1 MLLLLVSVTV
11 ALFAVFPLTDTD
23 IWWHLACARE
33 WVTTWT
39 PVREPVVNVHE
50 FFQQIVAFVYNLGGA
65 PLLVAFK
72 AVLWGSVFALFLWPS
87 VKRMPR
93 DGHPEKVP
101 EGHPGLSSR
110 IYSGTGLAIAC
121 ILLFVFRYQF
131 EMRPVVFSLLFL
143 GIYWNILPWLIIGS
157 GARASRLDCHG
168 AEPMTER
175 LGHANERVHWRG
187 SRLNC
192 HGAEPMTERL
202 GHANER
208 AYWRGSRL
216 NCHGAEP
223 MTERLGHANEG
234 VHWRGS
240 RLDCHSGHCAGII
253 FRILAAFAV
262 LVLQWFWCKF
272 QGLYILGLLFAFTVF
287 AFESE
292 LWNKVACYRKKL
304 DYKKYWLLVAFLVL
318 MLAMPFLH
326 REGLRLFGYP
336 MELFDR
342 LVGLSPSAAVFAS
355 EIAENRSPI
364 TLLMAGE
371 NVLQSSL
378 MIVLIL
384 GGIVLACV
392 RWYSQKSPYSSWRLT
407 WQRAERMEVIVN
419 YRLQPFCLV
428 VTAVLALV
436 AERNFVLFLPVLFAV
451 AFRHWIEWRFA
462 PEDDRLR
469 DARLSSRD
477 SRLAYL
483 LSLILI
489 AFLLGVWVKS
499 LLAYDSMVAYQ
510 RVPVAATEWMKSHPH
525 PGRLFNDDRAGG
537 YLAFMNPFD
546 STYIDGR
553 FMLKTADFFENY
565 LRYSK
570 FPQTFLHDAVSQ
582 NIDRVVLP
590 LRYYARW
597 DKLLLALD
605 SAKNWHVA
613 YRDSLFV
620 VMDRTER

>member
-1 MLLLLVSVTV
+1 MILPLVFVSVAV

-39 PVREPVVNVHE
+39 PVREPVVNAHE

-72 AVLWGSVFALFLWPS
+72 AILWGIVFALFLWPS

-93 DGHPEKVP
+93 EGHPEKAP
-101 EGHPGLSSR
+101 KGHPGLSSRTCHPGLSSR
-110 IYSGTGLAIAC
+110 IYSGTGLVVAC
-121 ILLFVFRYQF
+121 IAILFIFRYQF

-143 GIYWNILPWLIIGS
+143 GVYWNILPWLIIGS
-157 GARASRLDCHG
+157 DERDKRKRIASVL
-168 AEPMTER
+168 
-175 LGHANERVHWRG
+175 L
-187 SRLNC
+187 
-192 HGAEPMTERL
+192 
-202 GHANER
+202 
-208 AYWRGSRL
+208 
-216 NCHGAEP
+216 
-223 MTERLGHANEG
+223 
-234 VHWRGS
+234 
-240 RLDCHSGHCAGII
+240 
-253 FRILAAFAV
+253 ILS
-262 LVLQWFWCKF
+262 LQWFWCKC
-272 QGLYILGLLFAFTVF
+272 QGLYILGLLYAFTVI
-287 AFESE
+287 AFEYE
-292 LWNKVACYRKKL
+292 LWEGIGWWREKF
-304 DYKKYWLLVAFLVL
+304 DYKKYCLHLGFLALLFV
-318 MLAMPFLH
+318 MTFLH
-326 REGLRLFGYP
+326 YDGFYLFGYP

-342 LVGLSPSAAVFAS
+342 LVGFSPSAAVFSS

-371 NVLQSSL
+371 NVLQSAL

-384 GGIVLACV
+384 GGIVLAYV
-392 RWYSQKSPYSSWRLT
+392 RWRSRKSPYSSWRLT
-407 WQRAERMEVIVN
+407 WQRAKRMEVIVN

-428 VTAVLALV
+428 VTAALALI

-451 AFRHWIEWRFA
+451 AFRHWIEWHFA
-462 PEDDRLR
+462 PEDDRPR

-537 YLAFMNPFD
+537 YLAFMNPSD